1 MRARGLSV
9 VKAGDNWALADKARS
24 VPIPP
29 GSDRLVAWVIA
40 QERFSGADLAAAFPD
55 KATEDRSRLLRE
67 LAGMKVI
74 EPA

>member
-9 VKAGDNWALADKARS
+9 VKAGNDWALADRARS

-29 GSDRLVAWVIA
+29 GSDRLVAWIIA
-40 QERFSGADLAAAFPD
+40 REHFSGADIAAAFPD
-55 KATEDRSRLLRE
+55 KSVEDRARLLRD
-67 LAGMKVI
+67 LAAMKVI